1 MTESIHQL
9 ETGIPDPM
17 PPVVTP
23 QAPKPWLPAWLTA
36 QVPEGDDWQAYLDNP
51 LNITRSEGLAMVL
64 CGLKHI
70 LGGVSLRYAVMY
82 VVTGLWRMIRW
93 RPGPGT
99 QGESAV
105 SRDGED
111 IIIHGRPPGI

>member
-1 MTESIHQL
+1 MANESINQL

-17 PPVVTP
+17 PSTMASP
-23 QAPKPWLPAWLTA
+23 APRHWLPAWLTA

-51 LNITRSEGLAMVL
+51 LNVNRSDGLAMVL

-70 LGGVSLRYAVMY
+70 LGGVSLRYAVIY
-82 VVTGLWRMIRW
+82 VVTGLWRMLSR
-93 RPGPGT
+93 RPGPAVPET
-99 QGESAV
+99 V